1 MKKYAGELRQ
11 CNPENGGG
19 GGTNPVMNNSLGD
32 HKAIA

>member
-11 CNPENGGG
+11 CNPENGG